1 MYRYDIS
8 KKDTCADL
16 WDRWCVNKKYF
27 FFKTTLKTLYVLL
40 SLSFII
46 YMYIHSHLWT
56 C

>member
-8 KKDTCADL
+8 KKDICVDF

-27 FFKTTLKTLYVLL
+27 FFKIILKILYVLL
-40 SLSFII
+40 SLFFII
-46 YMYIHSHLWT
+46 YMYIYLYLWI